1 MPEIFPPRSIS
12 ISPYVIVPESRP
24 VVRTSSRLR
33 TTRSPSNAP
42 WISACSV
49 ALSPLK
55 RPPSLI
61 STSLQSSNFASTV
74 PSTMSRLQEVI
85 SPENEVP
92 EPTTIVRIST
102 CLLDGSDCALP
113 FGVVEAKV
121 LRSPGGCLDATTR
134 PTSRQ
139 VAQALAVHGD
149 CRPDLP
155 FQDLPS

>member
-24 VVRTSSRLR
+24 VERTSSRLR

-61 STSLQSSNFASTV
+61 STSLQLSNFASTV

-102 CLLDGSDCALP
+102 CLLDGSDCGSAFWGGGGEGSAEPRRLL
-113 FGVVEAKV
+113 G
-121 LRSPGGCLDATTR
+121 RHHSPDFATGCAGFSGTR
-134 PTSRQ
+134 RLS
-139 VAQALAVHGD
+139 A
-149 CRPDLP
+149 
-155 FQDLPS
+155 